1 MKIDFKLERRIGA
14 LSENPSGYTKEL
26 NVVIWDEKYTKYD
39 LRTWNPNGKPG
50 KGITLTKEELKKLYK
65 LIGKE
70 KHEWKCLSE
79 SWNFT
84 FGSVPAFRTAWKRRV
99 YA

>member
-26 NVVIWDEKYTKYD
+26 NVVVWDEKYTKYD

-50 KGITLTKEELKKLYK
+50 KGITLSLEELAALHEI
-65 LIGKE
+65 IGAELE
-70 KHEWKCLSE
+70 KVK
-79 SWNFT
+79 
-84 FGSVPAFRTAWKRRV
+84 A
-99 YA
+99 

>member
-14 LSENPSGYTKEL
+14 LNENPSGYTKEL

-50 KGITLTKEELKKLYK
+50 KGITLSLEELAALHEI
-65 LIGKE
+65 IGAELE
-70 KHEWKCLSE
+70 KVK
-79 SWNFT
+79 
-84 FGSVPAFRTAWKRRV
+84 A
-99 YA
+99 

>member
-26 NVVIWDEKYTKYD
+26 NVVVWDEKYTKYD
-39 LRTWNPNGKPG
+39 LRTWNHNGKPG

-65 LIGKE
+65 LIGE
-70 KHEWKCLSE
+70 EIRQMGDHNE
-79 SWNFT
+79 
-84 FGSVPAFRTAWKRRV
+84 
-99 YA
+99 

>member
-14 LSENPSGYTKEL
+14 LNENPSGYTKEL

-39 LRTWNPNGKPG
+39 LRTWNPNGKPS

-65 LIGKE
+65 LIGE
-70 KHEWKCLSE
+70 EIRQMGGCNE
-79 SWNFT
+79 
-84 FGSVPAFRTAWKRRV
+84 
-99 YA
+99 